1 MKIDKKLISIIGFVL
16 LIIGILASINIGAK
30 HIPIK
35 EVFNSIFFYDGS
47 VEAQLIRDVRL
58 PRVISALLNGGILAM
73 CGAMIQGVMRNPLA
87 DPSVIGITQGATLA
101 ISLSTLFPIG
111 FGIYGNFFMALIG
124 SAFSGIIILIIMK
137 NSSLSHN
144 ISKVLLASTAM
155 STLFISIASIIALI
169 KNRSQELAFW
179 ISGSFNQNVWVQV
192 ISLII
197 IGSIFCF
204 LSFFMIDNLNI
215 LNLGDENAISLG
227 VSPSK
232 MRIKIISII
241 IPLCSICVATSGNIS
256 FIGLLVPHI
265 IKKLVG
271 TNYKDILPLSFLFG
285 SVLLI
290 FSDIIART
298 VLSPYELPVGIFTSF
313 IGIPIFL
320 LLIRKEKI

>member
-1 MKIDKKLISIIGFVL
+1 MKINKKLISIIGFVL
-16 LIIGILASINIGAK
+16 LIIGVLASINIGAK
-30 HIPIK
+30 YIPIK

-47 VEAQLIRDVRL
+47 VEAHLIRDVRL
-58 PRVISALLNGGILAM
+58 PRVISALLNGGILAV

-111 FGIYGNFFMALIG
+111 LGIYGNFFMALIG

-137 NSSLSHN
+137 NSSLNHN

-179 ISGSFNQNVWVQV
+179 ISGSFNQNGWVQV

-204 LSFFMIDNLNI
+204 ISFLMIDNLNV

-241 IPLCSICVATSGNIS
+241 IPLCSICVSTAGNIS
-256 FIGLLVPHI
+256 FVGLLVPHI
-265 IKKLVG
+265 IRKLVG

-320 LLIRKEKI
+320 LLIRKEKV

>member
-179 ISGSFNQNVWVQV
+179 ISGSFNQNGWVQV

>member
-1 MKIDKKLISIIGFVL
+1 MKISKRLISITGFIL
-16 LIIGILASINIGAK
+16 LLIGILVSINIGAK
-30 HIPIK
+30 DIPLK
-35 EVFNSIFFYDGS
+35 NVFNSIFFYDGS

-58 PRVISALLNGGILAM
+58 PRVISALLNGGILSI

-87 DPSVIGITQGATLA
+87 DPSIIGITQGATLA
-101 ISLSTLFPIG
+101 IALSTIF
-111 FGIYGNFFMALIG
+111 LIG
-124 SAFSGIIILIIMK
+124 SAFSGIIVLIIMK
-137 NSSLSHN
+137 NSSLNHN
-144 ISKVLLASTAM
+144 ISKLLLASTAM
-155 STLFISIASIIALI
+155 STLFISIASMIALI
-169 KNRSQELAFW
+169 KNKSQELAFW
-179 ISGSFNQNVWVQV
+179 ISGSLNQNGWLQV

-204 LSFFMIDNLNI
+204 LSILMINDLNI
-215 LNLGDENAISLG
+215 LNLGDENTIGLG

-232 MRIKIISII
+232 VRLKIISII

-271 TNYKDILPLSFLFG
+271 TNYKDVLPLSFLFG
-285 SVLLI
+285 SALLI

-298 VLSPYELPVGIFTSF
+298 ILSPYELPIGIFTSF

-320 LLIRKEKI
+320 LLIRKENI

>member
-101 ISLSTLFPIG
+101 ISISTLFPIG

-179 ISGSFNQNVWVQV
+179 ISGSFNQNGWVQV

-290 FSDIIART
+290 FSDIIAKT